1 MEKTYEEYK
10 GLIDKHLLDL
20 LPAVDSKSN
29 TLYEAMKYS
38 LSSGGKRL
46 RPVLLLSCCDFAG
59 GNVLEALPY
68 AAAIEY
74 IHTYSLIHDD
84 LPAMDNDDLRRGKPT
99 NHKVYGDA
107 MAILAGDGLLST
119 AFEIISRD
127 MTLYMDDMEQLKKRV
142 RALNVI
148 AKGSGVR
155 GMVAGQS
162 SDVENEENRVSNEM
176 LEYIHTNKT
185 GALIKAAMM
194 AGLYLGEPD
203 DRMIESFSQFADNFG
218 LAFQI
223 SDDILDVTGDV
234 KIMGKNPGQD
244 SKDNKNTY
252 TSLNGLDKAYETLNR
267 LLDNALNA
275 IADYYDNAEFF
286 ADLVNKLRVRDK

>member
-10 GLIDKHLLDL
+10 GLIDRHLLDL
-20 LPAVDSKSN
+20 MPAVDSKSN

-46 RPVLLLSCCDFAG
+46 RPVLLLACCEFAG
-59 GNVLEALPY
+59 GNALEALPY

-119 AFEIISRD
+119 AFEIMARD
-127 MTLYMDDMEQLKKRV
+127 MTMYLDDMEQLKKRT
-142 RALNVI
+142 RAMNII

-162 SDVENEENRVSNEM
+162 ADIENEENRVSNEM

-185 GALIKAAMM
+185 GALIKAAIM
-194 AGLYLGEPD
+194 AGLYMGNPD
-203 DRMIESFSQFADNFG
+203 DRMIDSFSQYADNFG

-223 SDDILDVTGDV
+223 SDDILDVVGDV
-234 KIMGKNPGQD
+234 KVMGKNPGQD
-244 SKDNKNTY
+244 TKDNKNTY
-252 TSLNGLDKAYETLNR
+252 TSLNGLDKAYEVLDI
-267 LLDNALNA
+267 LLKNALDS
-275 IADYYDNAEFF
+275 IEEYYDNAEFF
-286 ADLVNKLRVRDK
+286 ADLANKLRVRDK

>member
-20 LPAVDSKSN
+20 MPAVDSKSN

-38 LSSGGKRL
+38 LASGGKRL
-46 RPVLLLSCCDFAG
+46 RPVLLLACCEFAG
-59 GNVLEALPY
+59 GNILEALPY

-107 MAILAGDGLLST
+107 MATLAGDGLLST
-119 AFEIISRD
+119 AFEIMARD
-127 MTLYMDDMEQLKKRV
+127 MTMYMDDMEQLKKRV
-142 RALNVI
+142 RAMNVI
-148 AKGSGVR
+148 AKGSGIR

-162 SDVENEENRVSNEM
+162 ADIENEKNKVSNET
-176 LEYIHTNKT
+176 LEYIHSNKT
-185 GALIKAAMM
+185 GALIKAAIM
-194 AGLYLGEPD
+194 AGLYLGDPD
-203 DRMIESFSQFADNFG
+203 DRMIDSFSQYADNFG
-218 LAFQI
+218 LAFQV
-223 SDDILDVTGDV
+223 SDDILDVIGDV
-234 KIMGKNPGQD
+234 KVMGKNPGQD
-244 SKDNKNTY
+244 TKDFKNTY
-252 TSLNGLDKAYETLNR
+252 TSLNGLDKAYETLDE
-267 LLDNALNA
+267 LLKNSLDA
-275 IADYYDNAEFF
+275 IADYYDNAAFF

>member
-1 MEKTYEEYK
+1 MERTFEEYK
-10 GLIDKHLLDL
+10 GLIDRHLLDL
-20 LPAVDSKSN
+20 IPAIDTKSN

-38 LSSGGKRL
+38 LSSGGKRI
-46 RPVLLLSCCDFAG
+46 RPVLLLACCDFAG
-59 GNVLEALPY
+59 GNVLEALPF
-68 AAAIEY
+68 AAAVEY

-107 MAILAGDGLLST
+107 MAILSGDGLLST

-127 MTLYMDDMEQLKKRV
+127 MTMYMDDVTQLKKRV
-142 RALNVI
+142 RAMNVI
-148 AKGSGVR
+148 AKGAGIR

-162 SDVENEENRVSNEM
+162 ADIENEKNRVSSEM
-176 LEYIHTNKT
+176 LEYIHVNKT
-185 GALIKAAMM
+185 GALIKASMM

-203 DRMIESFSQFADNFG
+203 DKMIDNFTQFADNFG
-218 LAFQI
+218 LAFQV
-223 SDDILDVTGDV
+223 SDDILDVIGDV
-234 KIMGKNPGQD
+234 KVMGKNPGQD

-252 TSLNGLDKAYETLNR
+252 VSLNGLDQAYETLNM
-267 LLDNALNA
+267 LLDNALDA
-275 IADYYDNAEFF
+275 ISEYYDNAEFF

>member
-10 GLIDKHLLDL
+10 GLVDRHLLDL
-20 LPAVDSKSN
+20 MPSVDSKSN

-46 RPVLLLSCCDFAG
+46 RPVLLLACCDFAG

-68 AAAIEY
+68 ATAIEY

-99 NHKVYGDA
+99 NHKVFGDA
-107 MAILAGDGLLST
+107 MAILAGDGLQTT
-119 AFEIISRD
+119 AFEIMSRD
-127 MTLYMDDMEQLKKRV
+127 MTLYLDDMEQLKKRV
-142 RALNVI
+142 RAANII
-148 AKGSGVR
+148 AKGSGIR

-162 SDVENEENRVSNEM
+162 ADIENEKNRVSNEM

-185 GALIKAAMM
+185 GALIKAAML
-194 AGLYLGEPD
+194 AGLYLGDPD
-203 DRMIESFSQFADNFG
+203 DRMIECFSQYADNFG

-234 KIMGKNPGQD
+234 KVMGKNPGQD
-244 SKDNKNTY
+244 LKDEKNTF
-252 TSLNGLDKAYETLNR
+252 TSLNGLDKAYEILDI
-267 LLDNALNA
+267 LLGNALEA
-275 IADYYDNAEFF
+275 IAEYYDNAEFF